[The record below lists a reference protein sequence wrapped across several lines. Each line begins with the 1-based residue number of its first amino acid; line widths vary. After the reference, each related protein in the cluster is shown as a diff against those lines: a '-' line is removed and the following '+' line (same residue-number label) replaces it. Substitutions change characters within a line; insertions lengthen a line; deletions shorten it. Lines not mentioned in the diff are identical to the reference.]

1 MPYSKNNWNTGD
13 TITKEKLNNLE
24 TQYDEVKA
32 ELEKVDGSS
41 AVQLHGSNIAVGS
54 VGSDQVD
61 TSIALASD
69 LGLVRDDLQR
79 VAYDLYALWLE
90 QYYLGEVAGG
100 PDPSGAQAITFDGF
114 LDASNLA
121 SYNGILDTTNQRI
134 LCQDQE
140 SLIPKSEYSLSY
152 STQGDAPNYPISNM
166 KDGSTGTYFDL
177 PGLDDDWTTTDDGYV
192 YVNLPQAYRIS
203 KVTLWYGAGA
213 NGEISFRIYDIGT
226 DSYYFTSGVENAGPY
241 QGDYIPAEPILDSS
255 FTLHASEKIGAAS
268 PAYFYELSIYAKE
281 AVESVFTGA
290 TKNLEF
296 NATRAKVY
304 ASDYRPGSSSVTYEV
319 SLDGGVTWVS
329 PTELSSRV
337 DPKFPTYTEREL
349 EFEDTTGGSAFI
361 LRMTLTPAMVL
372 CCMRHREGG
381 CACVNDGTLN
391 NRTLSSWNLTRKN

>member
-1 MPYSKNNWNTGD
+1 MYTKTIWSTGD
-13 TITKEKLNNLE
+13 TITAALINNLE

-41 AVQLHGSNIAVGS
+41 AIQLHGSNIVVGS
-54 VGSDQVD
+54 IGSAQVD

-114 LDASNLA
+114 QDANNLA
-121 SYNGILDTTNQRI
+121 SYNGILDTTNKRI
-134 LCQDQE
+134 VCQDQE

-152 STQGDAPNYPISNM
+152 STQGSTPTQPISNM

-177 PGLDDDWTTTDDGYV
+177 PGLDDDSSTTDDGWV
-192 YVNLPQAYRIS
+192 YVTLPQQYRIS
-203 KVTLWYGAGA
+203 KVILWYGAGA

-226 DSYYFTSGVENAGPY
+226 DSYYFDTGEQNPGPY
-241 QGDYIPAEPILDSS
+241 QGDYVPAEPILDDS
-255 FTLHASEKIGAAS
+255 FTLHASEKAGASS
-268 PAYFYELSIYAKE
+268 PAYFYELSIYKKE
-281 AVESVFTGA
+281 AVQSVFTGA

-296 NATRAKVY
+296 SATRAKVY
-304 ASDYRPGSSSVTYEV
+304 VSDYRPGSSSLTYEV
-319 SLDGGVTWVS
+319 SFDGGVTWVS
-329 PTELSSRV
+329 PTELSSRT

-349 EFEDTTGGSAFI
+349 EFEDPTGGSAFV
-361 LRMTLTPAMVL
+361 LRMTLIPDGVNVPEVKRYGAML
-372 CCMRHREGG
+372 Y
-381 CACVNDGTLN
+381 AA
-391 NRTLSSWNLTRKN
+391 